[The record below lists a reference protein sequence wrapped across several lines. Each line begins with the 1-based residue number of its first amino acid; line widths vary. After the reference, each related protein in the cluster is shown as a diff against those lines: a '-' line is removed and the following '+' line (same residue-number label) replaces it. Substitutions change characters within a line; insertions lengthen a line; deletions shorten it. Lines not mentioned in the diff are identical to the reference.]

1 MSRGHGRSAG
11 GRVRRLRD
19 VAAHEQ
25 DVRRTAA
32 ERTYDDVTTGHRHL
46 SATGRERERENSVT
60 VGNLKNFSVWKII
73 VINFVVY

>member
-46 SATGRERERENSVT
+46 SATGREREQCYC
-60 VGNLKNFSVWKII
+60 WKPQE
-73 VINFVVY
+73 F

>member
-32 ERTYDDVTTGHRHL
+32 EKTYYDDVTTGHRHL
-46 SATGRERERENSVT
+46 SATGRESVT
-60 VGNLKNFSVWKII
+60 VGNLKNFSLWKII
-73 VINFVVY
+73 VIHFVVY

>member
-32 ERTYDDVTTGHRHL
+32 ERTYDDVATGHRHL
-46 SATGRERERENSVT
+46 SATGRERDSSVT